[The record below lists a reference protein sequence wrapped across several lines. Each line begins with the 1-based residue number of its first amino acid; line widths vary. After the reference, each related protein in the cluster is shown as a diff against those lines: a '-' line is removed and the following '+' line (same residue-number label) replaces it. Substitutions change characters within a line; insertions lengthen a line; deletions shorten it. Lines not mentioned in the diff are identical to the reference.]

1 MEIRQ
6 NVIDDLNA
14 MTTESWRTIRIMA
27 EMVQA
32 LDTLNKLDANCV
44 SIFGSARSTSDSPE
58 YRDAERLAR
67 MLVEKG
73 FGVITGGGP
82 GVMEAANKGAAEAG
96 GVSVGLHIEL
106 PHEQGCNQY
115 VKTRCNFRYFFTRKF
130 MFVKYAMAYVVMP
143 GGMGTIDELSEAFVL
158 AQTGRIRPFPIILY
172 NASYWSGLLEW
183 LRTSMANGPCGGP
196 VPPAPP
202 GWRWEA
208 LMHLALGE
216 ARQAA
221 REDEVPV
228 GAVLVA
234 ADGRLLARAH
244 NRPVALHDPTAHAE
258 ILALRAA
265 GAASGN
271 YRLGGGV
278 LVVTL
283 EPCAMCAAAL
293 VHARLAGVVYGAADR
308 LAGAVTSCTETLDQ
322 PFFNHRVWHMGGVLA
337 RESVDLL
344 QDFFAGRRD

>member
-1 MEIRQ
+1 MTPSLFSEIRAVTRFQ
-6 NVIDDLNA
+6 SQPEVGGEIEKRLKLSRDL
-14 MTTESWRTIRIMA
+14 
-27 EMVQA
+27 
-32 LDTLNKLDANCV
+32 
-44 SIFGSARSTSDSPE
+44 
-58 YRDAERLAR
+58 
-67 MLVEKG
+67 
-73 FGVITGGGP
+73 
-82 GVMEAANKGAAEAG
+82 
-96 GVSVGLHIEL
+96 
-106 PHEQGCNQY
+106 
-115 VKTRCNFRYFFTRKF
+115 FR
-130 MFVKYAMAYVVMP
+130 
-143 GGMGTIDELSEAFVL
+143 E
-158 AQTGRIRPFPIILY
+158 
-172 NASYWSGLLEW
+172 
-183 LRTSMANGPCGGP
+183 
-196 VPPAPP
+196 
-202 GWRWEA
+202 
-208 LMHLALGE
+208 
-216 ARQAA
+216 RQAA